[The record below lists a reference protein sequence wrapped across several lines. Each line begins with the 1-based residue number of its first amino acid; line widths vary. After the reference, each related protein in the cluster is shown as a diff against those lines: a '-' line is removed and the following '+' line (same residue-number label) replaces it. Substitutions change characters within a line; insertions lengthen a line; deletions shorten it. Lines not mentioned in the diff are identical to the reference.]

1 MLHQALA
8 KPHVA
13 TLDEAAQHALDDEAQ
28 GAVLLGETFG
38 VEAEKILD
46 VLADEA
52 EEGRLFG
59 LAGPVDSGADLHAA
73 ACSGGRDRTLR

>member
-1 MLHQALA
+1 
-8 KPHVA
+8 
-13 TLDEAAQHALDDEAQ
+13 
-28 GAVLLGETFG
+28 VLLGEAFG
-38 VEAEKILD
+38 VDAEKSLA

-73 ACSGGRDRTLR
+73 ACSGGRDRTRDERRVALVLWVGIGPLGLAMNKSV